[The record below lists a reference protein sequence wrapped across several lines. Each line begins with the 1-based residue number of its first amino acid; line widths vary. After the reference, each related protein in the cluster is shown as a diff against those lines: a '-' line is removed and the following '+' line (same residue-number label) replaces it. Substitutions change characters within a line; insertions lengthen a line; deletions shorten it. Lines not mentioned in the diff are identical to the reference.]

1 MKGEILKI
9 TINEV
14 PLSKNKYVNM
24 HWAKRRA
31 YKDNIAWLIITE
43 ITNIKNRSLNTLK
56 KAVIT
61 FDIYFKDNRRRDV
74 ANYLGGGLISWLDV
88 LVDKGLI
95 ADDSWDCIGQP
106 IVNFNIDKDNPRTEI
121 IIKLKEDK

>member
-1 MKGEILKI
+1 MKI

-31 YKDNIAWLIITE
+31 YKDNIAWLIIEKTMNKKYP
-43 ITNIKNRSLNTLK
+43 TFK

-95 ADDSWDCIGQP
+95 VDDSWDCIGQP
-106 IVNFNIDKDNPRTEI
+106 IVNFSIDKDNPRTEI
-121 IIKLKEDK
+121 IIKLKEEK